1 MKSANDIKAMGKQ
14 NLSVVFT
21 SIMELNTLETFD
33 LIRPGI
39 LMFPWSPWRS
49 RLKVLYLAKSFRK
62 KYVV

>member
-1 MKSANDIKAMGKQ
+1 MKSANDIKATGKQ
-14 NLSVVFT
+14 NLSDVST
-21 SIMELNTLETFD
+21 GIMELNALETFD
-33 LIRPGI
+33 LIKPGI

>member
-1 MKSANDIKAMGKQ
+1 MGKQ
-14 NLSVVFT
+14 NLSDVST
-21 SIMELNTLETFD
+21 GIMELNALETFD
-33 LIRPGI
+33 LIKPGI

>member
-1 MKSANDIKAMGKQ
+1 MKSANDIKATGKQ
-14 NLSVVFT
+14 NLSDIST
-21 SIMELNTLETFD
+21 CIMESNTLETFD

-62 KYVV
+62 KYVA